1 MKGFVLQTGETLGHV
16 RRNSF
21 GFLPCAGTLEV
32 GLRDWPGTSLGV
44 TVLTWP

>member
-21 GFLPCAGTLEV
+21 GFLPSAGTLMV
-32 GLRDWPGTSLGV
+32 GLRGWADTSLGV